1 MAFQLA
7 PFLAQSAPG
16 VGVIGSIVGGS
27 AALAQGLRAKSRGEA
42 TNKDVAL
49 HTVKEASGAGVAT
62 AISAYTVGVVGG
74 GLTIS
79 LGTAFV
85 AAVAGKYAWDRGM
98 DYLESRVAEEEES
111 A

>member
-7 PFLAQSAPG
+7 PFLAQSVPG

-27 AALAQGLRAKSRGEA
+27 AALAQGLRAKNKGEA
-42 TNKDVAL
+42 DTRDVAI

-62 AISAYTVGVVGG
+62 AFSAYTVGLVGG
-74 GLTIS
+74 GLAVS

-85 AAVAGKYAWDRGM
+85 AAVAGKYAWDRGVE
-98 DYLESRVAEEEES
+98 YLEARAAEQQLE